1 MVIHWISDSLIY
13 VILRASFAGQGTTA
27 CIVTWGHMEESAT
40 GRSSKEDAVI
50 SIRRGETLQYV
61 LGSLEK
67 NEVVQRNYI
76 AKSVPRSARSASG
89 AQ

>member
-1 MVIHWISDSLIY
+1 MLSY
-13 VILRASFAGQGTTA
+13 VQASPVRVPLP
-27 CIVTWGHMEESAT
+27 CLVTWGHMEESAT

-67 NEVVQRNYI
+67 DEVVQRNYI